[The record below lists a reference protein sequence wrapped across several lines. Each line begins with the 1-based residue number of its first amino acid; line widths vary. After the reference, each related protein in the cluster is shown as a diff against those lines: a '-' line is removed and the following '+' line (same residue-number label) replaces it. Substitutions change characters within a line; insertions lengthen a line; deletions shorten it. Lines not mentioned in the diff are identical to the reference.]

1 MTKYS
6 DLSEQELTA
15 MIQDAEKALQ
25 KKKDAQKKAVI
36 QQIESLAASIGVKV
50 IIEDERKS
58 SPRKGS
64 RVPPKYRNPENSMQ
78 TWSGRG
84 VMPKWMQT
92 LIDEGQKKSDFLISN

>member
-36 QQIESLAASIGVKV
+36 RQIESLAASIGVKV

-92 LIDEGQKKSDFLISN
+92 LIDKGQKKSDFLISN